1 MSDITPS
8 PELGAIVRRWLR
20 SYAAGDKEAVLNLF
34 SEDAAL
40 GYIGS
45 SHDEIWRDDTLR
57 RGMGGYMEDIPK
69 FSWDKDDFRGFECG
83 TLGWVEWF
91 GGRVSLEN
99 GKEITFRS
107 TFVLHLEKGVWR
119 IVHVHNSN
127 PVSNMEALG
136 YQSRGV
142 EELLEAALA
151 TPVDLTHTGM
161 ATIMFTDIAGSSALA
176 ETLGDARWSAAVQA
190 HMKQVG
196 SVLTDH
202 GGTLVKTLGDGTMSA
217 FPSATAALTA
227 ATELQQLITNSTAEP
242 RLQIR
247 IGLHTGDLVEQDG
260 DMFGT
265 VVNKAARIAS
275 ITAPGQICLSDATHI
290 MVGGAPQFRF
300 SEPAK
305 INLKGLEGQHTT
317 YRLEWQS

>member
-8 PELGAIVRRWLR
+8 PELAAIVRRWLR
-20 SYAAGDKEAVLNLF
+20 SYAAGDKEAVVNLF
-34 SEDAAL
+34 SDDAAL

-45 SHDEIWRDDTLR
+45 SHGEIWHDDTLR
-57 RGMGGYMEDIPK
+57 RGMPVYMDDIPS
-69 FSWDKDDFRGFECG
+69 FTWGQDDFRGFECG

-91 GGRVSLEN
+91 GESVFLAS

-127 PVSNMEALG
+127 PVANMDALG
-136 YQSRGV
+136 YESRGI
-142 EELLEAALA
+142 EELLKAALS
-151 TPVDLTHTGM
+151 TPVDLAQTGM

-196 SVLTDH
+196 DILEGH

-227 ATELQQLITNSTAEP
+227 ASDLQQIISNSTAEP

-265 VVNKAARIAS
+265 VVNKAARVAS
-275 ITAPGQICLSDATHI
+275 IAAPGDICLSDATHI

-300 SEPAK
+300 SDPAQVH
-305 INLKGLEGQHTT
+305 LKGLEGQHTT
-317 YRLEWQS
+317 YRLEWRG